1 MLTLKEFKEARG
13 VLSGVIRNTSLV
25 YSPAFSKATGNQIY
39 IKPENMQVTGAYK
52 IRGAY
57 YKIST
62 LSDEEKARGLV
73 TASAGNH
80 AQGVAYAAQ
89 AAGVSATI
97 VMPTTTPLVKV
108 NNTKDYGAKVVLH
121 GETFDDAAEL
131 AAKLSEEEGLTYVHP
146 FNDPA
151 IATGQGTI
159 SYEIFQDLPDVDVIL
174 VPIGGGG
181 LATGVSTLA
190 KLLNPNV
197 TVIGVEPSGAASMKA
212 SLEAGHV
219 VTLDRVETIADGVAV
234 KTPGD
239 QIFPY
244 IQKNI
249 DDIITIPDDELVDA
263 FLDMMEKHKMIV
275 ENAGLLTIA
284 ALRAGKHVLCEK
296 PMATTL
302 ADCEA
307 MAAAAR
313 ESGKF
318 LMIGQNQRLTKAHQ
332 KARQLVADGVLGDIL
347 TFRTTFG
354 HGGPETWSVDPGK
367 NTWFFDKSKAAMGA
381 MADLGI
387 HKTDLIQYLLGQTV
401 VEATAK
407 VTTLEAG
414 GRRAA
419 HRRGRQRHL
428 HLPHERRRHRHHDR
442 QLDLLRRGGQL
453 HRALR
458 HKGHPAHLRRPGLL
472 PQAHHRRRGEGA
484 LRAGGHPDQRQ
495 PDRLRRHRLLHG
507 LPDRQHAPRHL
518 RRVGAHRHA
527 GRVCLSGVLP
537 DRQGGVRRP
546 GLTKGVFTI

>member
-159 SYEIFQDLPDVDVIL
+159 SYEILQDLPDVDVIL

-212 SLEAGHV
+212 SLDAGHV

-275 ENAGLLTIA
+275 ENAGLLPIA
-284 ALRAGKHVLCEK
+284 ALSHLKCRGKNVVPVLSGGNMDVITVASLVQHGLINRGRVFTFSVQLPDRPGELLRVAQLVAEANGNIIKLEHNQFVNINRQSGVELRVTLEAFGHTHKRAILDALCG
-296 PMATTL
+296 AGY
-302 ADCEA
+302 
-307 MAAAAR
+307 AAR
-313 ESGKF
+313 ECHTNDF
-318 LMIGQNQRLTKAHQ
+318 YH
-332 KARQLVADGVLGDIL
+332 
-347 TFRTTFG
+347 
-354 HGGPETWSVDPGK
+354 
-367 NTWFFDKSKAAMGA
+367 
-381 MADLGI
+381 
-387 HKTDLIQYLLGQTV
+387 
-401 VEATAK
+401 
-407 VTTLEAG
+407 
-414 GRRAA
+414 
-419 HRRGRQRHL
+419 
-428 HLPHERRRHRHHDR
+428 
-442 QLDLLRRGGQL
+442 
-453 HRALR
+453 
-458 HKGHPAHLRRPGLL
+458 
-472 PQAHHRRRGEGA
+472 
-484 LRAGGHPDQRQ
+484 
-495 PDRLRRHRLLHG
+495 
-507 LPDRQHAPRHL
+507 
-518 RRVGAHRHA
+518 
-527 GRVCLSGVLP
+527 
-537 DRQGGVRRP
+537 
-546 GLTKGVFTI
+546 

>member
-212 SLEAGHV
+212 SLDAGHV

-234 KTPGD
+234 KTPGG

-275 ENAGLLTIA
+275 ENAGLLPIA
-284 ALRAGKHVLCEK
+284 ALSHLKCRGKNVVPVLSGGNMDVITVASLVQHGLINRGRVFTFSVQLPDRPGELLRVAQIVAEANGNIIKLEHNQFVNINRQSGVELRVTLEAFGHTHKRAILDALCG
-296 PMATTL
+296 AGY
-302 ADCEA
+302 
-307 MAAAAR
+307 AAR
-313 ESGKF
+313 ECHTNDF
-318 LMIGQNQRLTKAHQ
+318 YH
-332 KARQLVADGVLGDIL
+332 
-347 TFRTTFG
+347 
-354 HGGPETWSVDPGK
+354 
-367 NTWFFDKSKAAMGA
+367 
-381 MADLGI
+381 
-387 HKTDLIQYLLGQTV
+387 
-401 VEATAK
+401 
-407 VTTLEAG
+407 
-414 GRRAA
+414 
-419 HRRGRQRHL
+419 
-428 HLPHERRRHRHHDR
+428 
-442 QLDLLRRGGQL
+442 
-453 HRALR
+453 
-458 HKGHPAHLRRPGLL
+458 
-472 PQAHHRRRGEGA
+472 
-484 LRAGGHPDQRQ
+484 
-495 PDRLRRHRLLHG
+495 
-507 LPDRQHAPRHL
+507 
-518 RRVGAHRHA
+518 
-527 GRVCLSGVLP
+527 
-537 DRQGGVRRP
+537 
-546 GLTKGVFTI
+546 

>member
-212 SLEAGHV
+212 SLDAGHV
-219 VTLDRVETIADGVAV
+219 VPLHRVETIADGVAV

-275 ENAGLLTIA
+275 ENAGLLPIA
-284 ALRAGKHVLCEK
+284 ALSHLKCRGKNVVPVLSGGNMDVITVASLVQHGLINRGRVFTFSVQLPDRPGELLRVAQIVAEANGNIIKLEHNQFVNINRQSGVELRVTLEAFGHTHKRAILDALCG
-296 PMATTL
+296 AGY
-302 ADCEA
+302 
-307 MAAAAR
+307 AAR
-313 ESGKF
+313 ECHTNDF
-318 LMIGQNQRLTKAHQ
+318 YH
-332 KARQLVADGVLGDIL
+332 
-347 TFRTTFG
+347 
-354 HGGPETWSVDPGK
+354 
-367 NTWFFDKSKAAMGA
+367 
-381 MADLGI
+381 
-387 HKTDLIQYLLGQTV
+387 
-401 VEATAK
+401 
-407 VTTLEAG
+407 
-414 GRRAA
+414 
-419 HRRGRQRHL
+419 
-428 HLPHERRRHRHHDR
+428 
-442 QLDLLRRGGQL
+442 
-453 HRALR
+453 
-458 HKGHPAHLRRPGLL
+458 
-472 PQAHHRRRGEGA
+472 
-484 LRAGGHPDQRQ
+484 
-495 PDRLRRHRLLHG
+495 
-507 LPDRQHAPRHL
+507 
-518 RRVGAHRHA
+518 
-527 GRVCLSGVLP
+527 
-537 DRQGGVRRP
+537 
-546 GLTKGVFTI
+546 

>member
-212 SLEAGHV
+212 SLDAGHV

-275 ENAGLLTIA
+275 ENAGLLPIA
-284 ALRAGKHVLCEK
+284 ALSHLKCRGKNVVPVL
-296 PMATTL
+296 
-302 ADCEA
+302 
-307 MAAAAR
+307 
-313 ESGKF
+313 SGGNMDVITVASLVQHGLINRGRVF
-318 LMIGQNQRLTKAHQ
+318 TFSVQLPDRPGELLRVA
-332 KARQLVADGVLGDIL
+332 QLVAEANGNIIKLEHNQFVNINRQSGVEL
-347 TFRTTFG
+347 R
-354 HGGPETWSVDPGK
+354 V
-367 NTWFFDKSKAAMGA
+367 
-381 MADLGI
+381 
-387 HKTDLIQYLLGQTV
+387 
-401 VEATAK
+401 
-407 VTTLEAG
+407 TLEAFG
-414 GRRAA
+414 HTHKRAI
-419 HRRGRQRHL
+419 
-428 HLPHERRRHRHHDR
+428 
-442 QLDLLRRGGQL
+442 LD
-453 HRALR
+453 ALA
-458 HKGHPAHLRRPGLL
+458 K
-472 PQAHHRRRGEGA
+472 
-484 LRAGGHPDQRQ
+484 
-495 PDRLRRHRLLHG
+495 
-507 LPDRQHAPRHL
+507 
-518 RRVGAHRHA
+518 
-527 GRVCLSGVLP
+527 
-537 DRQGGVRRP
+537 
-546 GLTKGVFTI
+546 KGVG

>member
-212 SLEAGHV
+212 SLDAGHV

-275 ENAGLLTIA
+275 ENAGLLPIA
-284 ALRAGKHVLCEK
+284 ALSHLKCRGKNVVPVLSGGNMDVITVASLVQHGLINRGRVFTFSVQLPDRPGELLRVAQLVAEANGNIIKPEHNQFVNINRQSGVELRVTLEAFGHTHKRAILDALCG
-296 PMATTL
+296 AGY
-302 ADCEA
+302 
-307 MAAAAR
+307 AAR
-313 ESGKF
+313 ECHTNDF
-318 LMIGQNQRLTKAHQ
+318 YH
-332 KARQLVADGVLGDIL
+332 
-347 TFRTTFG
+347 
-354 HGGPETWSVDPGK
+354 
-367 NTWFFDKSKAAMGA
+367 
-381 MADLGI
+381 
-387 HKTDLIQYLLGQTV
+387 
-401 VEATAK
+401 
-407 VTTLEAG
+407 
-414 GRRAA
+414 
-419 HRRGRQRHL
+419 
-428 HLPHERRRHRHHDR
+428 
-442 QLDLLRRGGQL
+442 
-453 HRALR
+453 
-458 HKGHPAHLRRPGLL
+458 
-472 PQAHHRRRGEGA
+472 
-484 LRAGGHPDQRQ
+484 
-495 PDRLRRHRLLHG
+495 
-507 LPDRQHAPRHL
+507 
-518 RRVGAHRHA
+518 
-527 GRVCLSGVLP
+527 
-537 DRQGGVRRP
+537 
-546 GLTKGVFTI
+546 

>member
-212 SLEAGHV
+212 SLDAGHV

-244 IQKNI
+244 IRKNI

-275 ENAGLLTIA
+275 ENAGLLPIA
-284 ALRAGKHVLCEK
+284 ALSHLKCR
-296 PMATTL
+296 
-302 ADCEA
+302 
-307 MAAAAR
+307 
-313 ESGKF
+313 
-318 LMIGQNQRLTKAHQ
+318 
-332 KARQLVADGVLGDIL
+332 
-347 TFRTTFG
+347 
-354 HGGPETWSVDPGK
+354 GK
-367 NTWFFDKSKAAMGA
+367 NVVPVLSGGNMDVITMSSVVQNG
-381 MADLGI
+381 
-387 HKTDLIQYLLGQTV
+387 LIQ
-401 VEATAK
+401 
-407 VTTLEAG
+407 
-414 GRRAA
+414 
-419 HRRGRQRHL
+419 RGRIFTVSVL
-428 HLPHERRRHRHHDR
+428 
-442 QLDLLRRGGQL
+442 
-453 HRALR
+453 
-458 HKGHPAHLRRPGLL
+458 
-472 PQAHHRRRGEGA
+472 
-484 LRAGGHPDQRQ
+484 
-495 PDRLRRHRLLHG
+495 
-507 LPDRQHAPRHL
+507 LPDRPGMLVRVANVIAEQNGNVIKLEHNQFVSTNRQAAVEL
-518 RRVGAHRHA
+518 RVTIEAYGESHKAQIVGALDA
-527 GRVCLSGVLP
+527 ASFKPEIVQTSL
-537 DRQGGVRRP
+537 
-546 GLTKGVFTI
+546 